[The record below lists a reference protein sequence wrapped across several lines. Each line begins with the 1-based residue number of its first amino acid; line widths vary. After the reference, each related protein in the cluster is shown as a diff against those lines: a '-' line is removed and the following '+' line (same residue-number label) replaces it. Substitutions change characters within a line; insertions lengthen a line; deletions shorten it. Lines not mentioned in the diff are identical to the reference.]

1 MNPLTHFKK
10 TSSFCLLLFVL
21 LGSPFSRAFA
31 QSPPLDLWSA
41 DTQLTIRDKNTLNYS
56 ITAQTGYFEVYFDS
70 NNNATWADAGPP
82 YAIHTGGHIRIHGY
96 LASPLFGGPYPAI
109 VIGHGHHGHGDANEA
124 MLLAAFGY
132 VALSIDGPG
141 QGLSTGPPD
150 MNQGWISVEEIMNVP
165 APHVSYQYH

>member
-21 LGSPFSRAFA
+21 LGGPFSRTFA

-70 NNNATWADAGPP
+70 NNNATWADAGPYKCRACQKP
-82 YAIHTGGHIRIHGY
+82 FTAIMGTGIRTRRCSWRRSDTSH
-96 LASPLFGGPYPAI
+96 SPSMVRGK
-109 VIGHGHHGHGDANEA
+109 
-124 MLLAAFGY
+124 AF
-132 VALSIDGPG
+132 LPDRLTRTRDGFR
-141 QGLSTGPPD
+141 LKKS
-150 MNQGWISVEEIMNVP
+150 
-165 APHVSYQYH
+165 

>member
-21 LGSPFSRAFA
+21 LGSPFSPTFA

-82 YAIHTGGHIRIHGY
+82 YAIHTGGHIRIHGRRSDTSHSRSTDPVRDF
-96 LASPLFGGPYPAI
+96 LP
-109 VIGHGHHGHGDANEA
+109 DRRTRTR
-124 MLLAAFGY
+124 
-132 VALSIDGPG
+132 DGFR
-141 QGLSTGPPD
+141 SKK
-150 MNQGWISVEEIMNVP
+150 S
-165 APHVSYQYH
+165 